1 MKNHSVEKYKNKII
15 DYLIPIIL
23 SLVIATVLIWTE
35 LTTRSGLTLD
45 DTAFHFHRFYDTYQQ
60 IQNHNFSYFQ
70 MNYGMGESGR
80 IVNALYGPFFAYL
93 MGSLLLF
100 CSSWLRFQILI
111 TYLIFLVGGLGIYR
125 LSRKVKISQVVS
137 SIVTALFLTTGYI
150 AYWPR
155 SNAFNSWGAVLI
167 PFVLIQGINLL
178 NNHKTRFS
186 WISLGIVM
194 AIVAQIHLLSTF
206 FSILALIPF
215 FIYGLVL
222 SENKRQM
229 WIDVFKAVGLFIVL
243 TANVWGAFL
252 LLYPTNQMASPI
264 DYSPVLTAVNL
275 SVAGT
280 STMWTSITE
289 VTLLLFIVQLIYVI
303 FNFKSSKLN
312 TFVTLEGLVFLYL
325 SSNLFPWQFVKDT
338 LPAVTGYLQFPN
350 RFTVVAYP
358 LLFLGIG
365 LTLNE
370 LIKSHGKKLGM
381 IASALAIIVVLFNV
395 RADFNEINNMINEN
409 YHGIRDNVME
419 MREKGLIQYIKKLQ
433 INTGNSPDYL
443 PLHDNISSGDVP
455 GKLRDILQRK
465 SQFRKKVLLGGHL
478 QLTWNENETKLTTLP
493 IFLYSQSELKVNN
506 KRVNPRVSEIG
517 MPIVKAKKG
526 ENKAILAFKTP
537 IWFIT
542 LFCIS
547 IITWIIILLYGGINL
562 FKYFKETMISS

>member
-60 IQNHNFSYFQ
+60 MQNHNFSYFQ

-303 FNFKSSKLN
+303 FNFRSSKLN
-312 TFVTLEGLVFLYL
+312 TFVTLEGIVFLYL

-395 RADFNEINNMINEN
+395 RADFNEINNNITYNK
-409 YHGIRDNVME
+409 GITSNAKE
-419 MREKGLIQYIKKLQ
+419 MKEKGLAPYINKVE
-433 INTGNSPDYL
+433 INSPDYL
-443 PLHDNISSGDVP
+443 PV
-455 GKLRDILQRK
+455 
-465 SQFRKKVLLGGHL
+465 RKKIKSSDITGMLMSMSPQKNNFEQKALSNGRL
-478 QLTWNENETKLTTLP
+478 ELTWKDSTSKVTTLP
-493 IFLYSQSELKVNN
+493 IFIYKQSELSLNNKVIKPKVN
-506 KRVNPRVSEIG
+506 EIG
-517 MPIVKAKKG
+517 MPQVQSRKG
-526 ENKAILAFKTP
+526 KNTAILSFKTP
-537 IWFIT
+537 IWFT
-542 LFCIS
+542 
-547 IITWIIILLYGGINL
+547 ILLY
-562 FKYFKETMISS
+562 ISILSWVLLIIYGVFRWVKIIKK

>member
-1 MKNHSVEKYKNKII
+1 MKNYSVEKYKNKII

-93 MGSLLLF
+93 MGGLLLF

-111 TYLIFLVGGLGIYR
+111 TYLIFLVGGLGIYH
-125 LSRKVKISQVVS
+125 LSRKVKLSQVVS

-178 NNHKTRFS
+178 NNHKKRFS

-229 WIDVFKAVGLFIVL
+229 WMDVFKAVGLFIVL

-303 FNFKSSKLN
+303 FNFKASRLN
-312 TFVTLEGLVFLYL
+312 TFVTLEGIVFLYL

-370 LIKSHGKKLGM
+370 LIKNHGKKLGT
-381 IASALAIIVVLFNV
+381 IASALAIVVVLFNV
-395 RADFNEINNMINEN
+395 RADFNEINNNITYNK
-409 YHGIRDNVME
+409 GITSNAKE
-419 MREKGLIQYIKKLQ
+419 MKEKGLAPYINKVE
-433 INTGNSPDYL
+433 INSPDYL
-443 PLHDNISSGDVP
+443 PV
-455 GKLRDILQRK
+455 
-465 SQFRKKVLLGGHL
+465 RKKIKSSDITGMLMSMSPQKNNFEQRALSNGRL
-478 QLTWNENETKLTTLP
+478 ELTWKDSTSKVTTLP
-493 IFLYSQSELKVNN
+493 MFIYKQSELSLNNKVIKPKVN
-506 KRVNPRVSEIG
+506 EIG
-517 MPIVKAKKG
+517 MPQVQSRKG
-526 ENKAILAFKTP
+526 KNTAILSFKTP
-537 IWFIT
+537 TWFT
-542 LFCIS
+542 ALLYIS
-547 IITWIIILLYGGINL
+547 ILSWVLLIIYGVFRWVKII
-562 FKYFKETMISS
+562 KK

>member
-125 LSRKVKISQVVS
+125 LSRKVKLSQVVS
-137 SIVTALFLTTGYI
+137 SIVTTLFLTTGYI

-178 NNHKTRFS
+178 NNHKKRFS

-312 TFVTLEGLVFLYL
+312 TFVTVEGIVFLYL

-381 IASALAIIVVLFNV
+381 IASALAIVVVLFNV
-395 RADFNEINNMINEN
+395 RADFNEINNNITYNK
-409 YHGIRDNVME
+409 GITSNAKE
-419 MREKGLIQYIKKLQ
+419 MKEKGLAPYINKVE
-433 INTGNSPDYL
+433 INSPDYL
-443 PLHDNISSGDVP
+443 PV
-455 GKLRDILQRK
+455 
-465 SQFRKKVLLGGHL
+465 RKKIKSSDITGMLMSMSL
-478 QLTWNENETKLTTLP
+478 QKNNFEQRALSNGRLELTWKDSTSKVTTLP
-493 IFLYSQSELKVNN
+493 IFIYKQSELSLNSKVIKPKVN
-506 KRVNPRVSEIG
+506 EIG
-517 MPIVKAKKG
+517 MPQVQSRKG
-526 ENKAILAFKTP
+526 KNTAILSFKTP
-537 IWFIT
+537 TWFT
-542 LFCIS
+542 ALLYIS
-547 IITWIIILLYGGINL
+547 ILSWVLLIIYGVFRWVKII
-562 FKYFKETMISS
+562 KK

>member
-93 MGSLLLF
+93 MGGLLLF

-111 TYLIFLVGGLGIYR
+111 TYLIFLVGGLGIYH
-125 LSRKVKISQVVS
+125 LSRKVKLSQVVS

-178 NNHKTRFS
+178 NNHKKRFS

-222 SENKRQM
+222 SENKRQLWM
-229 WIDVFKAVGLFIVL
+229 DVFKAVGLFIVL

-303 FNFKSSKLN
+303 FNFKASRLN
-312 TFVTLEGLVFLYL
+312 TFVTLEGIVFLYL
-325 SSNLFPWQFVKDT
+325 SSNLFPWQFIKDT

-350 RFTVVAYP
+350 RFTIVAYP

-370 LIKSHGKKLGM
+370 LIKNHGKKLGT
-381 IASALAIIVVLFNV
+381 IASALAIVVVLFNV
-395 RADFNEINNMINEN
+395 RADFNEINNNITYNK
-409 YHGIRDNVME
+409 GITNNTRE
-419 MREKGLIQYIKKLQ
+419 MKEKGLAAYINKVE
-433 INTGNSPDYL
+433 INSPDYL
-443 PLHDNISSGDVP
+443 PVQKKIKSS
-455 GKLRDILQRK
+455 DITG
-465 SQFRKKVLLGGHL
+465 LLMSMSPQKNNFEQTALSNGRL
-478 QLTWNENETKLTTLP
+478 ELTWKDSTSKVTTLP
-493 IFLYSQSELKVNN
+493 IFIYKQSELSLNN
-506 KRVNPRVSEIG
+506 KVIKPKLNEVG
-517 MPIVKAKKG
+517 MPQVQSRKG
-526 ENKAILAFKTP
+526 KNTAILSFKTP
-537 IWFIT
+537 TWFT
-542 LFCIS
+542 ALLYIS
-547 IITWIIILLYGGINL
+547 ILSWVLLIIYGVFRWVKII
-562 FKYFKETMISS
+562 KK

>member
-280 STMWTSITE
+280 STMWASITE

-312 TFVTLEGLVFLYL
+312 TFVTLEGIVFLYL
-325 SSNLFPWQFVKDT
+325 SSNLFPWQFVKNT

-395 RADFNEINNMINEN
+395 RADFNEINNNITYNK
-409 YHGIRDNVME
+409 GITSNAKE
-419 MREKGLIQYIKKLQ
+419 MKEKGLAPYINKVE
-433 INTGNSPDYL
+433 INSPDYL
-443 PLHDNISSGDVP
+443 PV
-455 GKLRDILQRK
+455 
-465 SQFRKKVLLGGHL
+465 RKKIKSSDITGMLMSMSPQKNNFEQRVLSNGRLE
-478 QLTWNENETKLTTLP
+478 LTWKDSTSKVTTLP
-493 IFLYSQSELKVNN
+493 IFIYKQSELSLNNKVIKPKVN
-506 KRVNPRVSEIG
+506 EIG
-517 MPIVKAKKG
+517 MPQVQSRKG
-526 ENKAILAFKTP
+526 KNTAILSFKTP
-537 IWFIT
+537 IWFT
-542 LFCIS
+542 
-547 IITWIIILLYGGINL
+547 ILLY
-562 FKYFKETMISS
+562 ISILSWVLLIIYGVFRWVKIIKK

>member
-1 MKNHSVEKYKNKII
+1 MKNYSVEKYKNKII

-252 LLYPTNQMASPI
+252 LLYPNNQMASPI

-312 TFVTLEGLVFLYL
+312 TFVTLEGIVFLYL

-381 IASALAIIVVLFNV
+381 IASALAIVVVLFNV
-395 RADFNEINNMINEN
+395 RADFNEINNNITYNKEITSN
-409 YHGIRDNVME
+409 AKE
-419 MREKGLIQYIKKLQ
+419 MKEKGLALYINKVE
-433 INTGNSPDYL
+433 INSPDYL
-443 PLHDNISSGDVP
+443 PV
-455 GKLRDILQRK
+455 
-465 SQFRKKVLLGGHL
+465 RKKIKSSDITGMLMSMSPQKNNFEQKALSNGRL
-478 QLTWNENETKLTTLP
+478 ELTWKDSTSKVTTLP
-493 IFLYSQSELKVNN
+493 IFIYKQSELSLNNKVIKPKVN
-506 KRVNPRVSEIG
+506 EIG
-517 MPIVKAKKG
+517 MPQVQSRKG
-526 ENKAILAFKTP
+526 KNTAILSFKIP
-537 IWFIT
+537 IWFI
-542 LFCIS
+542 
-547 IITWIIILLYGGINL
+547 ILLY
-562 FKYFKETMISS
+562 ISILSWVLLIIYGVFRWVKIIKK

>member
-125 LSRKVKISQVVS
+125 LSRKVKLSQVVS
-137 SIVTALFLTTGYI
+137 SIVTTLFLTTGYI

-178 NNHKTRFS
+178 NNHKNRFS

-222 SENKRQM
+222 SENKRQI

-312 TFVTLEGLVFLYL
+312 TFVTLEGIVFLYL

-370 LIKSHGKKLGM
+370 LIKSHGKKIGM
-381 IASALAIIVVLFNV
+381 IASALAIVVVLFNV
-395 RADFNEINNMINEN
+395 RADFNEINNNITYNK
-409 YHGIRDNVME
+409 GITSNAKE
-419 MREKGLIQYIKKLQ
+419 MKEKGLAPYINKVE
-433 INTGNSPDYL
+433 INSPDYL
-443 PLHDNISSGDVP
+443 PV
-455 GKLRDILQRK
+455 
-465 SQFRKKVLLGGHL
+465 RKKIKSSDITGMLMSMSL
-478 QLTWNENETKLTTLP
+478 QKNNFEQRALSNGRLELTWKDSTSKVTTLP
-493 IFLYSQSELKVNN
+493 IFIYKQSELSLNNKVIKPKVN
-506 KRVNPRVSEIG
+506 EIG
-517 MPIVKAKKG
+517 MPQVQSRKG
-526 ENKAILAFKTP
+526 KNTAILSFKTP
-537 IWFIT
+537 TWFT
-542 LFCIS
+542 
-547 IITWIIILLYGGINL
+547 ILLY
-562 FKYFKETMISS
+562 ISILSWALLIIYGVFRWVKIVKK

>member
-125 LSRKVKISQVVS
+125 LSRKIKLSQVVS

-178 NNHKTRFS
+178 NNHKKRFS

-312 TFVTLEGLVFLYL
+312 TFVTLEGIVFLYL

-381 IASALAIIVVLFNV
+381 IASTLAIVVVLFNV
-395 RADFNEINNMINEN
+395 RADFNEINNNITYNK
-409 YHGIRDNVME
+409 GITSNAKE
-419 MREKGLIQYIKKLQ
+419 MKEKGLAPYINKVE
-433 INTGNSPDYL
+433 INSPDYL
-443 PLHDNISSGDVP
+443 PV
-455 GKLRDILQRK
+455 
-465 SQFRKKVLLGGHL
+465 RKKIKSSDITGMLMSMSPQKNNFEQRALSNGRL
-478 QLTWNENETKLTTLP
+478 ELTWKDSTSKVTTLP
-493 IFLYSQSELKVNN
+493 IFIYKQSELSLNSKVIKPKVN
-506 KRVNPRVSEIG
+506 EIG
-517 MPIVKAKKG
+517 MPQVQSRKG
-526 ENKAILAFKTP
+526 KNTAILSFKTP
-537 IWFIT
+537 TWFT
-542 LFCIS
+542 
-547 IITWIIILLYGGINL
+547 ILLY
-562 FKYFKETMISS
+562 ISILSWALLIIYGVFRWVKIVKK

>member
-125 LSRKVKISQVVS
+125 LSRKIKLSQVVS

-178 NNHKTRFS
+178 NNHKKRFS

-312 TFVTLEGLVFLYL
+312 TFVTLEGIVFLYL

-370 LIKSHGKKLGM
+370 LIKSHGKKIGM
-381 IASALAIIVVLFNV
+381 IASALAIVVVLFNV
-395 RADFNEINNMINEN
+395 RADFNEINNNITYNK
-409 YHGIRDNVME
+409 GITSNAKE
-419 MREKGLIQYIKKLQ
+419 MKEKGLAPYINKVE
-433 INTGNSPDYL
+433 INSPDYL
-443 PLHDNISSGDVP
+443 PV
-455 GKLRDILQRK
+455 
-465 SQFRKKVLLGGHL
+465 RKKIKSSDITGMLMSMSPQKNNFEQRALSNGRL
-478 QLTWNENETKLTTLP
+478 ELTWKDSTSKVTTLP
-493 IFLYSQSELKVNN
+493 IFIYKQSELSLNSKVIKPKVN
-506 KRVNPRVSEIG
+506 EIG
-517 MPIVKAKKG
+517 MPQVQSRKG
-526 ENKAILAFKTP
+526 KNTAILSFKTP
-537 IWFIT
+537 TWFT
-542 LFCIS
+542 
-547 IITWIIILLYGGINL
+547 ILLY
-562 FKYFKETMISS
+562 ISILSWALLIIYGVFRWVKIIKK

>member
-280 STMWTSITE
+280 STMWASITE

-312 TFVTLEGLVFLYL
+312 TFVTLEGIVFLYL

-381 IASALAIIVVLFNV
+381 IASALAIVVVLFNV
-395 RADFNEINNMINEN
+395 RADFNEINNNITYNK
-409 YHGIRDNVME
+409 GITNNARE
-419 MREKGLIQYIKKLQ
+419 MKEKGLAPYINKVE
-433 INTGNSPDYL
+433 INSPDYL
-443 PLHDNISSGDVP
+443 PV
-455 GKLRDILQRK
+455 
-465 SQFRKKVLLGGHL
+465 RKKIKSSDITGMLMSMSPQKNNFEQRVISNGRLEF
-478 QLTWNENETKLTTLP
+478 TWKDSTSKVTTLP
-493 IFLYSQSELKVNN
+493 IFIYKQSELSLNNKVIKPKVN
-506 KRVNPRVSEIG
+506 EIG
-517 MPIVKAKKG
+517 MPQVQSRKG
-526 ENKAILAFKTP
+526 KNTAILSFKTP
-537 IWFIT
+537 IWFT
-542 LFCIS
+542 
-547 IITWIIILLYGGINL
+547 ILLY
-562 FKYFKETMISS
+562 ISILSWVLLIIYGVFRWVKIIKK

>member
-312 TFVTLEGLVFLYL
+312 TFVTLEGIVFLYL

-395 RADFNEINNMINEN
+395 RADFNEINNNITYNK
-409 YHGIRDNVME
+409 GITSNAKE
-419 MREKGLIQYIKKLQ
+419 MKEKGLAPYINKVE
-433 INTGNSPDYL
+433 INSPDYL
-443 PLHDNISSGDVP
+443 PV
-455 GKLRDILQRK
+455 
-465 SQFRKKVLLGGHL
+465 RKKIKSSDITGMLMSMSPQKNNFEQKALSNGRL
-478 QLTWNENETKLTTLP
+478 ELTWKDSTSKVTTLP
-493 IFLYSQSELKVNN
+493 IFIYKQSELSLNNKVIKPKVN
-506 KRVNPRVSEIG
+506 EIG
-517 MPIVKAKKG
+517 MPQVQSRKG
-526 ENKAILAFKTP
+526 KNTAILSFKTP
-537 IWFIT
+537 IWFT
-542 LFCIS
+542 
-547 IITWIIILLYGGINL
+547 ILLY
-562 FKYFKETMISS
+562 ISILSWVLLIIYGVFRWVKIIKK

>member
-23 SLVIATVLIWTE
+23 SLVIATVLIWTD

-312 TFVTLEGLVFLYL
+312 TFVTLEGIVFLYL

-370 LIKSHGKKLGM
+370 LIKRHGKKLGM
-381 IASALAIIVVLFNV
+381 IVSALAIVVVLFNV
-395 RADFNEINNMINEN
+395 RADFNEINNNITYNK
-409 YHGIRDNVME
+409 GITSNAKE
-419 MREKGLIQYIKKLQ
+419 MKEKGLAPYINKVE
-433 INTGNSPDYL
+433 INSPDYL
-443 PLHDNISSGDVP
+443 PV
-455 GKLRDILQRK
+455 
-465 SQFRKKVLLGGHL
+465 RKKIKSSDITGMLMSMSPQKNNFEQKALSNGRL
-478 QLTWNENETKLTTLP
+478 ELTWKDSTSKVTTLP
-493 IFLYSQSELKVNN
+493 IFIYKQSELSLNNKVIKPKVN
-506 KRVNPRVSEIG
+506 EIG
-517 MPIVKAKKG
+517 MPQVQSRKG
-526 ENKAILAFKTP
+526 KNTAILSFKTP
-537 IWFIT
+537 IWFT
-542 LFCIS
+542 
-547 IITWIIILLYGGINL
+547 ILLY
-562 FKYFKETMISS
+562 ISILSWVLLIIYGVFRWVKIIKK

>member
-125 LSRKVKISQVVS
+125 LSRKIKLSQVVS

-178 NNHKTRFS
+178 NNHKKRFS

-312 TFVTLEGLVFLYL
+312 TFVTLEGIVFLYL

-381 IASALAIIVVLFNV
+381 IASALAIVVVLFNV
-395 RADFNEINNMINEN
+395 RADFNEINNNITYNK
-409 YHGIRDNVME
+409 GITSNAKE
-419 MREKGLIQYIKKLQ
+419 MKEKGLAPYINKVE
-433 INTGNSPDYL
+433 INSPDYL
-443 PLHDNISSGDVP
+443 PV
-455 GKLRDILQRK
+455 
-465 SQFRKKVLLGGHL
+465 RKKIKSSDITGMLMSMSPQKNNFERRALPNGRL
-478 QLTWNENETKLTTLP
+478 ELTWKDSTSKVTTLP
-493 IFLYSQSELKVNN
+493 IFIYKQSELSLNSKVIKPKVN
-506 KRVNPRVSEIG
+506 EIG
-517 MPIVKAKKG
+517 MPQVQSRKG
-526 ENKAILAFKTP
+526 KNTAILSFKTP
-537 IWFIT
+537 TWFT
-542 LFCIS
+542 ALLYIS
-547 IITWIIILLYGGINL
+547 ILSWVLLIIYGVFRWVKII
-562 FKYFKETMISS
+562 KK

>member
-125 LSRKVKISQVVS
+125 LSRKVKLSQVVS
-137 SIVTALFLTTGYI
+137 SIVTTLFLTTGYI

-178 NNHKTRFS
+178 NNHKKRFS

-312 TFVTLEGLVFLYL
+312 TFVTLEGIVFLYL
-325 SSNLFPWQFVKDT
+325 SSNLFPWQFIKDT

-370 LIKSHGKKLGM
+370 LIKNHGKKLGT
-381 IASALAIIVVLFNV
+381 IASALAIVVVLFNV
-395 RADFNEINNMINEN
+395 RADFNEINNNITYNK
-409 YHGIRDNVME
+409 GITSNARE
-419 MREKGLIQYIKKLQ
+419 MKEKGLAAYINKVE
-433 INTGNSPDYL
+433 INSPDYL
-443 PLHDNISSGDVP
+443 PVQKKIKSSDVTGMLMSMSP
-455 GKLRDILQRK
+455 QKNNFEQKALSNGRLE
-465 SQFRKKVLLGGHL
+465 
-478 QLTWNENETKLTTLP
+478 LTWKDSTSKVTTLP
-493 IFLYSQSELKVNN
+493 IFIYKQSELSLNN
-506 KRVNPRVSEIG
+506 KVIKPKLNEIG
-517 MPIVKAKKG
+517 MPQVQSRKG
-526 ENKAILAFKTP
+526 KNTAILSFKTP
-537 IWFIT
+537 TWFT
-542 LFCIS
+542 ALLYIS
-547 IITWIIILLYGGINL
+547 ILSWVLLIIYGVFRWVKII
-562 FKYFKETMISS
+562 KK

>member
-125 LSRKVKISQVVS
+125 LSRKVKLSQVVS

-178 NNHKTRFS
+178 NNHKKRFS

-312 TFVTLEGLVFLYL
+312 TFVTLEGIVFLYL

-381 IASALAIIVVLFNV
+381 IASALAIVVVLFNV
-395 RADFNEINNMINEN
+395 RADFNEINNNITYNK
-409 YHGIRDNVME
+409 GITSNAKE
-419 MREKGLIQYIKKLQ
+419 MKEKGLAPYINKVK
-433 INTGNSPDYL
+433 INSPDYL
-443 PLHDNISSGDVP
+443 PV
-455 GKLRDILQRK
+455 
-465 SQFRKKVLLGGHL
+465 RKKIKSSDITGMLMSMSPQKNNFEQRALPNGRL
-478 QLTWNENETKLTTLP
+478 ELTWKDSTSKVTTLP
-493 IFLYSQSELKVNN
+493 IFIYKQSELSLNSKVIKPKVN
-506 KRVNPRVSEIG
+506 EIG
-517 MPIVKAKKG
+517 MPQIQSRKG
-526 ENKAILAFKTP
+526 KNTAILSFKTP
-537 IWFIT
+537 TWFT
-542 LFCIS
+542 
-547 IITWIIILLYGGINL
+547 ILLY
-562 FKYFKETMISS
+562 ISILSWVLLIIYGVFRWVKIVKK

>member
-125 LSRKVKISQVVS
+125 LSRKVKLSQVVS

-178 NNHKTRFS
+178 NNHKNRFS

-312 TFVTLEGLVFLYL
+312 TFVTLEGIVFLYL

-370 LIKSHGKKLGM
+370 LIKSHGKKIGM
-381 IASALAIIVVLFNV
+381 IASALAIVVVLFNV
-395 RADFNEINNMINEN
+395 RADFNEINNNITYNK
-409 YHGIRDNVME
+409 GITSNAKE
-419 MREKGLIQYIKKLQ
+419 MKEKGLAPYINKVE
-433 INTGNSPDYL
+433 INSPDYL
-443 PLHDNISSGDVP
+443 PV
-455 GKLRDILQRK
+455 
-465 SQFRKKVLLGGHL
+465 RKKIKSSDITGMLMSMSL
-478 QLTWNENETKLTTLP
+478 QKNNFEQRALSNGRLELTWKDSTSKVTTLP
-493 IFLYSQSELKVNN
+493 IFIYKQSELSLNNKVIKPKVN
-506 KRVNPRVSEIG
+506 EIG
-517 MPIVKAKKG
+517 MPQVQSRKG
-526 ENKAILAFKTP
+526 KNTAILSFKTP
-537 IWFIT
+537 TWFT
-542 LFCIS
+542 
-547 IITWIIILLYGGINL
+547 ILLY
-562 FKYFKETMISS
+562 ISILSWALLIIYGVFRWVKIVKK

>member
-167 PFVLIQGINLL
+167 PFVLIQGINLM

-280 STMWTSITE
+280 STMWASITE

-312 TFVTLEGLVFLYL
+312 TFVTLEGIVFLYL

-395 RADFNEINNMINEN
+395 RADFNEINNNITYNK
-409 YHGIRDNVME
+409 GITSNAKE
-419 MREKGLIQYIKKLQ
+419 MKEKGLAPYINKVE
-433 INTGNSPDYL
+433 INSPDYL
-443 PLHDNISSGDVP
+443 PV
-455 GKLRDILQRK
+455 
-465 SQFRKKVLLGGHL
+465 RKKIKSSDITGMLMSMSPQKNNFEQRVISNGRLEF
-478 QLTWNENETKLTTLP
+478 TWKDSTSKVTTLP
-493 IFLYSQSELKVNN
+493 IFIYKQSELSLNNKVIKPKVN
-506 KRVNPRVSEIG
+506 EIG
-517 MPIVKAKKG
+517 MPQVQSRKG
-526 ENKAILAFKTP
+526 KNTAILSFKTP
-537 IWFIT
+537 IWFT
-542 LFCIS
+542 
-547 IITWIIILLYGGINL
+547 ILLY
-562 FKYFKETMISS
+562 ISILSWVLLIIYGVFRWVKIIKK

>member
-312 TFVTLEGLVFLYL
+312 TFVTLEGIVFLYL

-395 RADFNEINNMINEN
+395 RADFNEINNNITYNKGITSNAKEMKEKRLAPYINKVE
-409 YHGIRDNVME
+409 I
-419 MREKGLIQYIKKLQ
+419 
-433 INTGNSPDYL
+433 NSPDYL
-443 PLHDNISSGDVP
+443 PV
-455 GKLRDILQRK
+455 
-465 SQFRKKVLLGGHL
+465 RKKIKSSDITGMLMSMSPQKNNFEQRVISNGRLEF
-478 QLTWNENETKLTTLP
+478 TWKDSTSKVTTLP
-493 IFLYSQSELKVNN
+493 IFIYKQSELSLNNKVIKPKVN
-506 KRVNPRVSEIG
+506 EIG
-517 MPIVKAKKG
+517 MPQVQSRKG
-526 ENKAILAFKTP
+526 KNTAILSFKTP
-537 IWFIT
+537 IWFT
-542 LFCIS
+542 
-547 IITWIIILLYGGINL
+547 ILLY
-562 FKYFKETMISS
+562 ISILSWVLLIIYGVFRWVKIIKK

>member
-150 AYWPR
+150 AYWLR

-312 TFVTLEGLVFLYL
+312 TFVTLEGIVFLYL

-381 IASALAIIVVLFNV
+381 IASALAIVVVLFNV
-395 RADFNEINNMINEN
+395 RADFNEINNNITYNK
-409 YHGIRDNVME
+409 GITSNAKE
-419 MREKGLIQYIKKLQ
+419 MKEKGLALYINKVE
-433 INTGNSPDYL
+433 INSPDYL
-443 PLHDNISSGDVP
+443 PV
-455 GKLRDILQRK
+455 
-465 SQFRKKVLLGGHL
+465 RKKIKSSDITGMLMSMSPQKNNFEQKALSNGRL
-478 QLTWNENETKLTTLP
+478 ELTWKDSTSKVTTLP
-493 IFLYSQSELKVNN
+493 IFIYKQSELSLNNKVIKPKVN
-506 KRVNPRVSEIG
+506 EIG
-517 MPIVKAKKG
+517 MPQVQSRKG
-526 ENKAILAFKTP
+526 KNTAILSFKTP
-537 IWFIT
+537 IWFI
-542 LFCIS
+542 
-547 IITWIIILLYGGINL
+547 ILLY
-562 FKYFKETMISS
+562 ISILSWVLLIIYGVFRWVKIIKK

>member
-303 FNFKSSKLN
+303 FNFKYSKLN

-395 RADFNEINNMINEN
+395 RADFNEINNNITYNK
-409 YHGIRDNVME
+409 GITSNAKE
-419 MREKGLIQYIKKLQ
+419 MKEKGLAPYINKVE
-433 INTGNSPDYL
+433 INSPDYL
-443 PLHDNISSGDVP
+443 PV
-455 GKLRDILQRK
+455 
-465 SQFRKKVLLGGHL
+465 RKKIKSSDITGMLMSMSPQKNNFEQRVISNGRLEF
-478 QLTWNENETKLTTLP
+478 TWKDSTSKVTTLP
-493 IFLYSQSELKVNN
+493 IFIYKQSELSLNNKVIKPKVN
-506 KRVNPRVSEIG
+506 EIG
-517 MPIVKAKKG
+517 MPQVQSRKG
-526 ENKAILAFKTP
+526 KNTAILSFKTP
-537 IWFIT
+537 IWFT
-542 LFCIS
+542 
-547 IITWIIILLYGGINL
+547 ILLY
-562 FKYFKETMISS
+562 ISILSWVLLIIYGVFRWVKIIKK

>member
-178 NNHKTRFS
+178 NNHKKRFS

-312 TFVTLEGLVFLYL
+312 TFVTLEGIVFLYL

-350 RFTVVAYP
+350 RFTVIAYP

-381 IASALAIIVVLFNV
+381 IASALAIVVVLFNV
-395 RADFNEINNMINEN
+395 RADFNEINNNITYNK
-409 YHGIRDNVME
+409 GITSNAKE
-419 MREKGLIQYIKKLQ
+419 MKEKGLAPYINKVE
-433 INTGNSPDYL
+433 INSPDYL
-443 PLHDNISSGDVP
+443 PV
-455 GKLRDILQRK
+455 
-465 SQFRKKVLLGGHL
+465 RKKIKSSDITGMLMNMSPQKNNFEQKALSNGRL
-478 QLTWNENETKLTTLP
+478 ELTWKDSTSKVTILP
-493 IFLYSQSELKVNN
+493 IFIYKQSELSLNNKVIKPKVN
-506 KRVNPRVSEIG
+506 EIG
-517 MPIVKAKKG
+517 MPQVQSRKG
-526 ENKAILAFKTP
+526 KNTAILSFKTP
-537 IWFIT
+537 IWFT
-542 LFCIS
+542 
-547 IITWIIILLYGGINL
+547 ILLY
-562 FKYFKETMISS
+562 ISILSWVLLIIYGVFRWVKIIKK

>member
-395 RADFNEINNMINEN
+395 RADFNEINNNITYNK
-409 YHGIRDNVME
+409 GITSNAKE
-419 MREKGLIQYIKKLQ
+419 MKEKGLAPYINKVE
-433 INTGNSPDYL
+433 INSPDYL
-443 PLHDNISSGDVP
+443 PV
-455 GKLRDILQRK
+455 
-465 SQFRKKVLLGGHL
+465 RKKIKSSDITGMLMSMSPQKNNFEQRVISNGRLE
-478 QLTWNENETKLTTLP
+478 LTWKDSTSKVTTLP
-493 IFLYSQSELKVNN
+493 IFIYKQSELSLNNKVIKPKVN
-506 KRVNPRVSEIG
+506 EIG
-517 MPIVKAKKG
+517 MPQVQSRKG
-526 ENKAILAFKTP
+526 KNTAILSFKTP
-537 IWFIT
+537 IWFT
-542 LFCIS
+542 
-547 IITWIIILLYGGINL
+547 ILLY
-562 FKYFKETMISS
+562 ISILSWVLLIIYGVFRWVKIIKK

>member
-23 SLVIATVLIWTE
+23 SLLIATVLIWTE

-111 TYLIFLVGGLGIYR
+111 TYLLFLVGGLGIYR
-125 LSRKVKISQVVS
+125 LSRKVKLSQVVS

-381 IASALAIIVVLFNV
+381 IASALAIVVVLFNV
-395 RADFNEINNMINEN
+395 RADFNEINNNITYNK
-409 YHGIRDNVME
+409 GITSNAKE
-419 MREKGLIQYIKKLQ
+419 MKEKGLAPYINKVE
-433 INTGNSPDYL
+433 INSPDYL
-443 PLHDNISSGDVP
+443 PV
-455 GKLRDILQRK
+455 
-465 SQFRKKVLLGGHL
+465 RKKIKSSDITGMLMSMSPQKNNFEQKALSNGRL
-478 QLTWNENETKLTTLP
+478 ELTWKDSTSKVTTLP
-493 IFLYSQSELKVNN
+493 IFIYKQSELSLNNKVIKPKVN
-506 KRVNPRVSEIG
+506 EIG
-517 MPIVKAKKG
+517 MPQVQSRKG
-526 ENKAILAFKTP
+526 KNTAILSFKTP
-537 IWFIT
+537 IWFT
-542 LFCIS
+542 
-547 IITWIIILLYGGINL
+547 ILLY
-562 FKYFKETMISS
+562 ISILSWVLLIIYGVFRWVKIIKK

>member
-125 LSRKVKISQVVS
+125 LSRKIKLSQVVS

-178 NNHKTRFS
+178 NNHKKRFS

-312 TFVTLEGLVFLYL
+312 TFVTLEGIVFLYL

-381 IASALAIIVVLFNV
+381 IASALAIVVVLFNV
-395 RADFNEINNMINEN
+395 RADFNEINNNITYNK
-409 YHGIRDNVME
+409 GITSNAKE
-419 MREKGLIQYIKKLQ
+419 MKEKGLAPYINKVE
-433 INTGNSPDYL
+433 INSPDYL
-443 PLHDNISSGDVP
+443 PV
-455 GKLRDILQRK
+455 
-465 SQFRKKVLLGGHL
+465 RKKIKSSDITGMLMSMYPQKNNFEQRALSNGRL
-478 QLTWNENETKLTTLP
+478 ELTWKDSTSKVTTLP
-493 IFLYSQSELKVNN
+493 IFIYKQSELSLNSKVIKPKVN
-506 KRVNPRVSEIG
+506 EIG
-517 MPIVKAKKG
+517 MPQVQSRKG
-526 ENKAILAFKTP
+526 KNTAILSFKTP
-537 IWFIT
+537 TWFT
-542 LFCIS
+542 
-547 IITWIIILLYGGINL
+547 ILLY
-562 FKYFKETMISS
+562 ISILSWALLIIYGVFRWVKIVKK

>member
-370 LIKSHGKKLGM
+370 LIKSHGKKLVM
-381 IASALAIIVVLFNV
+381 IASALAIVVVLFNV
-395 RADFNEINNMINEN
+395 RADFNEINNNITYNK
-409 YHGIRDNVME
+409 GITSNAKE
-419 MREKGLIQYIKKLQ
+419 MKEKGLAPYINKVE
-433 INTGNSPDYL
+433 INSPDYL
-443 PLHDNISSGDVP
+443 PVRKKIKSGDITGMLMSMSP
-455 GKLRDILQRK
+455 QKNNFEQKALSNGRLE
-465 SQFRKKVLLGGHL
+465 
-478 QLTWNENETKLTTLP
+478 LTWKDSTSKVTTLP
-493 IFLYSQSELKVNN
+493 IFIYKQSELSLNNKVIKPKVN
-506 KRVNPRVSEIG
+506 EIG
-517 MPIVKAKKG
+517 MPQVQSRKG
-526 ENKAILAFKTP
+526 KNTAILSFKTP
-537 IWFIT
+537 IWFT
-542 LFCIS
+542 
-547 IITWIIILLYGGINL
+547 ILLY
-562 FKYFKETMISS
+562 ISILSWVLLIIYGVFRWVKIIKK

>member
-125 LSRKVKISQVVS
+125 LSRKVKLSQVVS

-178 NNHKTRFS
+178 NNHKKRFS

-312 TFVTLEGLVFLYL
+312 TFVTLEGIVFLYL
-325 SSNLFPWQFVKDT
+325 SSNLFPWQFIKDT

-370 LIKSHGKKLGM
+370 LIKNHGKKLGT
-381 IASALAIIVVLFNV
+381 IASALAIVVVLFNV
-395 RADFNEINNMINEN
+395 RADFNEINNNITYNK
-409 YHGIRDNVME
+409 GITSNARE
-419 MREKGLIQYIKKLQ
+419 MKEKGLAAYINKVE
-433 INTGNSPDYL
+433 INSPDYL
-443 PLHDNISSGDVP
+443 PVQKKIKSSDVTGMLMSMSP
-455 GKLRDILQRK
+455 QKNNFEQKALSNGRLE
-465 SQFRKKVLLGGHL
+465 
-478 QLTWNENETKLTTLP
+478 LTWKDSTSKVTTLP
-493 IFLYSQSELKVNN
+493 IFIYKQSELSLNN
-506 KRVNPRVSEIG
+506 KVIKPKLNEIG
-517 MPIVKAKKG
+517 MPQVQSRKG
-526 ENKAILAFKTP
+526 KNTAILSFKTP
-537 IWFIT
+537 TWFT
-542 LFCIS
+542 ALLYIS
-547 IITWIIILLYGGINL
+547 ILSWVLLIIYGVFRWVKIIKN
-562 FKYFKETMISS
+562 

>member
-93 MGSLLLF
+93 MGGLLLF

-125 LSRKVKISQVVS
+125 LSRKVKLSQVVS

-178 NNHKTRFS
+178 NNHKKRFS

-303 FNFKSSKLN
+303 FNFKASRLN
-312 TFVTLEGLVFLYL
+312 TFVTLEGIVFLYL

-350 RFTVVAYP
+350 RFTVIAYP

-370 LIKSHGKKLGM
+370 LIKNHGKKLGT
-381 IASALAIIVVLFNV
+381 IASALAIVVVLFNV
-395 RADFNEINNMINEN
+395 RADFNEINNNITYNK
-409 YHGIRDNVME
+409 GITSNARE
-419 MREKGLIQYIKKLQ
+419 MKEKGLAAYINKVE
-433 INTGNSPDYL
+433 INSPDYL
-443 PLHDNISSGDVP
+443 PVQKKIKSSDVTGMLMSMSP
-455 GKLRDILQRK
+455 QKNNFEQKALSNGRLE
-465 SQFRKKVLLGGHL
+465 
-478 QLTWNENETKLTTLP
+478 LTWKDSTSKVTTLP
-493 IFLYSQSELKVNN
+493 IFIYKQSELSLNN
-506 KRVNPRVSEIG
+506 KVIKPKLNEIG
-517 MPIVKAKKG
+517 MPQVQSRKG
-526 ENKAILAFKTP
+526 KNTAILSFKTP
-537 IWFIT
+537 TWFT
-542 LFCIS
+542 ALLYIS
-547 IITWIIILLYGGINL
+547 ILSWVLLIIYGVFRWVKIIKN
-562 FKYFKETMISS
+562 

>member
-23 SLVIATVLIWTE
+23 SLVIATVLIWTD

-370 LIKSHGKKLGM
+370 LIKRHGKKLGM
-381 IASALAIIVVLFNV
+381 IVSALAIVVVLFNV
-395 RADFNEINNMINEN
+395 RADFNEINNNITYNK
-409 YHGIRDNVME
+409 GITSNAKE
-419 MREKGLIQYIKKLQ
+419 MKEKGLAPYINKVE
-433 INTGNSPDYL
+433 INSPDYL
-443 PLHDNISSGDVP
+443 PV
-455 GKLRDILQRK
+455 
-465 SQFRKKVLLGGHL
+465 RKKIKSSDITGMLMSMSPQKNNFEQKALSNGRL
-478 QLTWNENETKLTTLP
+478 ELTWKDSTSKVTTLP
-493 IFLYSQSELKVNN
+493 IFIYKQSELSLNNKVIKPKVN
-506 KRVNPRVSEIG
+506 EIG
-517 MPIVKAKKG
+517 MPQVQSRKG
-526 ENKAILAFKTP
+526 KNTAILSFKTP
-537 IWFIT
+537 IWFT
-542 LFCIS
+542 
-547 IITWIIILLYGGINL
+547 ILLY
-562 FKYFKETMISS
+562 ISILSWVLLIIYGVFRCEKIIKK

>member
-1 MKNHSVEKYKNKII
+1 MKNHSVEKYKII

-111 TYLIFLVGGLGIYR
+111 TYLIFLVGGLGIYH
-125 LSRKVKISQVVS
+125 LSRKVKLSQVVS

-178 NNHKTRFS
+178 NNHKKRFS

-206 FSILALIPF
+206 FAILALIPF

-229 WIDVFKAVGLFIVL
+229 WIDIFKAVGLFIVL

-275 SVAGT
+275 FVAGT

-312 TFVTLEGLVFLYL
+312 TFVTLEGIVFLYL
-325 SSNLFPWQFVKDT
+325 SSNLFPWQFIKDT
-338 LPAVTGYLQFPN
+338 LPAVTGYLQFTN

-370 LIKSHGKKLGM
+370 LLKNHGKKLGT
-381 IASALAIIVVLFNV
+381 IASALAIVVVLFNV
-395 RADFNEINNMINEN
+395 RADFNEINNNITYNK
-409 YHGIRDNVME
+409 GITSNASE
-419 MREKGLIQYIKKLQ
+419 MKEKGLAAYINKVE
-433 INTGNSPDYL
+433 INSPDYL
-443 PLHDNISSGDVP
+443 PVQKKIKSGDVT
-455 GKLRDILQRK
+455 GMLMNMASQKNKFKQRAL
-465 SQFRKKVLLGGHL
+465 SNGRLEI
-478 QLTWNENETKLTTLP
+478 TWKDSTSTVTTLP
-493 IFLYSQSELKVNN
+493 IFIYKQSELSLNNKVIKPKVN
-506 KRVNPRVSEIG
+506 EIG
-517 MPIVKAKKG
+517 MPQVESRKG
-526 ENKAILAFKTP
+526 KNTAILSFKTP
-537 IWFIT
+537 TWFT
-542 LFCIS
+542 ALLYIS
-547 IITWIIILLYGGINL
+547 ILSWVLLIIYGVFRWVKII
-562 FKYFKETMISS
+562 KK

>member
-125 LSRKVKISQVVS
+125 LSRKVKLSQVVS
-137 SIVTALFLTTGYI
+137 SIVTTLFLTTGYI

-178 NNHKTRFS
+178 NNHKNRFS

-312 TFVTLEGLVFLYL
+312 TFVTLEGIVFLYL

-370 LIKSHGKKLGM
+370 LIKSHGKKIGM
-381 IASALAIIVVLFNV
+381 IASALAIVVVLFNV
-395 RADFNEINNMINEN
+395 RADFNEINNNITYNK
-409 YHGIRDNVME
+409 GITSNAKE
-419 MREKGLIQYIKKLQ
+419 MKEKGLAPYINKVE
-433 INTGNSPDYL
+433 INSPDYL
-443 PLHDNISSGDVP
+443 PV
-455 GKLRDILQRK
+455 
-465 SQFRKKVLLGGHL
+465 RKKIKSSDITGMLMSMSL
-478 QLTWNENETKLTTLP
+478 QKNNFEQRALSNGRLELTWKDSTSKVTTLP
-493 IFLYSQSELKVNN
+493 IFIYKQSELSLNNKVIKPKVN
-506 KRVNPRVSEIG
+506 EIG
-517 MPIVKAKKG
+517 MPQVQSRKG
-526 ENKAILAFKTP
+526 KNTAILSFKTP
-537 IWFIT
+537 TWFT
-542 LFCIS
+542 
-547 IITWIIILLYGGINL
+547 ILLY
-562 FKYFKETMISS
+562 ISILSWALLIIYGVFRWVKIVKK

>member
-178 NNHKTRFS
+178 NNHKSRFS

-280 STMWTSITE
+280 STMWASITE

-395 RADFNEINNMINEN
+395 RADFNEINNNITYNK
-409 YHGIRDNVME
+409 GITSNAKE
-419 MREKGLIQYIKKLQ
+419 MKEKGLAPYINKVE
-433 INTGNSPDYL
+433 INSPDYL
-443 PLHDNISSGDVP
+443 PV
-455 GKLRDILQRK
+455 
-465 SQFRKKVLLGGHL
+465 RKKIKSSDITGMLMSMSPQKNNFEQRVLSNGRLE
-478 QLTWNENETKLTTLP
+478 LTWKDSTSKVTTLP
-493 IFLYSQSELKVNN
+493 IFIYKQSELSLNNKVIKPKVN
-506 KRVNPRVSEIG
+506 EIG
-517 MPIVKAKKG
+517 MPQVQSRKG
-526 ENKAILAFKTP
+526 KNTAILSFKTP
-537 IWFIT
+537 IWFT
-542 LFCIS
+542 
-547 IITWIIILLYGGINL
+547 ILLY
-562 FKYFKETMISS
+562 ISILSWVLLIIYGVFRWVKIIKK

>member
-312 TFVTLEGLVFLYL
+312 TFVTLEGIVFLYL

-395 RADFNEINNMINEN
+395 RADFNEINNNITYNK
-409 YHGIRDNVME
+409 GITSNAKE
-419 MREKGLIQYIKKLQ
+419 MKEKGLAPYINKVE
-433 INTGNSPDYL
+433 INSPDYL
-443 PLHDNISSGDVP
+443 PV
-455 GKLRDILQRK
+455 
-465 SQFRKKVLLGGHL
+465 RKKIKSSDITGMLMSMSPQKNNFEQRVISNGRLEF
-478 QLTWNENETKLTTLP
+478 TWKDSTSKVTTLP
-493 IFLYSQSELKVNN
+493 IFIYKQSELSLNNKVIKPKVN
-506 KRVNPRVSEIG
+506 EIG
-517 MPIVKAKKG
+517 MPQVQSRKG
-526 ENKAILAFKTP
+526 KNTAILSFKTP
-537 IWFIT
+537 IWFT
-542 LFCIS
+542 
-547 IITWIIILLYGGINL
+547 ILLY
-562 FKYFKETMISS
+562 ISILSWVLLIIYGVFRWVKIIKK